1 MTQSVLSPR
10 LLIFLLF
17 VFLQAGL
24 ASGQISQSR
33 LVWLSRDGVEQLLA
47 TPPHVY
53 MGPRLSPDGRTIAIG
68 MLEDGLQVWL
78 LDLSG
83 ETLSRFTF
91 QGNNGV
97 PTWTPDGKRLAFWSD
112 TEGSVNI
119 FWQRADG
126 SGGLEQLRTSTYL
139 DVPFSFSP
147 DGQLLAF
154 AEVNPTTPGGIWVL
168 QMSDLT
174 AQPFLQTS
182 ATLDA
187 PRFSPDGHWLAYI
200 SDESGRYEVYV
211 QPYPGS
217 GAKYQIS
224 TEGGTEPVW
233 NPNGRELFYRNGNK
247 MMAVNVTTQ
256 PTFSAGKPTMLFEG
270 YLLSTQRLPNYDVS
284 ADGQRFLMLKA
295 NEQAQGRAQI
305 NAVLNWFEELKH
317 RVPSGK

>member
-1 MTQSVLSPR
+1 
-10 LLIFLLF
+10 
-17 VFLQAGL
+17 
-24 ASGQISQSR
+24 
-33 LVWLSRDGVEQLLA
+33 
-47 TPPHVY
+47 
-53 MGPRLSPDGRTIAIG
+53 

-270 YLLSTQRLPNYDVS
+270 CLLSTQRLPNYDVS